1 MIRQQ
6 QEPSLTLPNRVEIE
20 RLFSQFHARLP
31 ANLKDL
37 VSGSQ
42 LNLHY
47 LAEGIV
53 IDVKLDVPM
62 SANEAQDKLQ
72 RDERQLRTLAQF
84 YRTQFADVDG
94 IAKVR
99 VFGMALKSRAAS
111 CKCSLVTN

>member
-1 MIRQQ
+1 MHIQVAPELTVTEGHYIGEQVVERLLRTFDEVTYVIYHIDTRNDQATARA
-6 QEPSLTLPNRVEIE
+6 ELTLPNRVEIE

-62 SANEAQDKLQ
+62 SANEAQDKL
-72 RDERQLRTLAQF
+72 
-84 YRTQFADVDG
+84 
-94 IAKVR
+94 
-99 VFGMALKSRAAS
+99 AAR
-111 CKCSLVTN
+111 